1 MHVSNHSLE
10 KSHLIWSLLQYNSDL
25 AATLSHRNSHG
36 EKHENQQHE
45 GNYHR
50 QHNHHHHQ
58 HHTSRI
64 AKEDRRRLMETI
76 LKPSNLFH
84 LVDRINHPQ
93 LGLYVRA
100 LHKSFKEIAFAAC
113 LAMNDALDTHP
124 HILVEKKISATSQQR
139 RKKKKHKTSSLW
151 TKHFDINQ
159 LLGRR
164 LKKRLFGSSTT
175 SSNSSN
181 GNSSNSKGSD
191 ESSTASYCQ
200 VYAVGKLLQLFNL
213 HDPSAELLRAS
224 LLMNMKKTTFI
235 TETKTKIILED
246 MKLAPIT
253 FKEWVRSQSLAWKKN
268 RLHVNI
274 GHEMN
279 HLSFST
285 KSIVNDMTEAYNIL
299 METLSAKTTG
309 TSLKFNPHLI
319 LLQEGKRILDRFVV
333 ETELGNSLERNS
345 EILLRHV
352 LPRST
357 PVRVAREWPL
367 MNMKSSPN
375 RKKGLKSKKSKE
387 DNEEDENV
395 SADEIFSM
403 YMLC

>member
-1 MHVSNHSLE
+1 
-10 KSHLIWSLLQYNSDL
+10 
-25 AATLSHRNSHG
+25 
-36 EKHENQQHE
+36 
-45 GNYHR
+45 
-50 QHNHHHHQ
+50 
-58 HHTSRI
+58 
-64 AKEDRRRLMETI
+64 
-76 LKPSNLFH
+76 
-84 LVDRINHPQ
+84 
-93 LGLYVRA
+93 
-100 LHKSFKEIAFAAC
+100 
-113 LAMNDALDTHP
+113 
-124 HILVEKKISATSQQR
+124 
-139 RKKKKHKTSSLW
+139 
-151 TKHFDINQ
+151 
-159 LLGRR
+159 
-164 LKKRLFGSSTT
+164 
-175 SSNSSN
+175 
-181 GNSSNSKGSD
+181 
-191 ESSTASYCQ
+191 
-200 VYAVGKLLQLFNL
+200 
-213 HDPSAELLRAS
+213 
-224 LLMNMKKTTFI
+224 
-235 TETKTKIILED
+235 